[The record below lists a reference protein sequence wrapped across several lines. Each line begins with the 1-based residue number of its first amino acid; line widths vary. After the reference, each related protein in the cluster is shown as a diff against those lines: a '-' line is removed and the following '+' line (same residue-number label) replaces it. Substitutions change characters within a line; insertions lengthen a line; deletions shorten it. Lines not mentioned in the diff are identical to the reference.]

1 MIVLL
6 FGWLRR
12 TLSWS
17 NVQVT
22 TELCEL
28 WHSDILW
35 CTWICVV
42 GVGGESIA
50 ASIGSLLTHIG
61 SWIWYLCLCC
71 CTSSC
76 RVKLHGDTSKFHGAP
91 NKRMARLLRIVW
103 YIINTRCAE
112 EPCASFPDFCDNRQF
127 HVIYCVSSR
136 LCTLF
141 QRISD
146 SRFTWIHDFEE

>member
-1 MIVLL
+1 MYVLKLSLGDFDFDFLFFFTTFLGSAAAAGAATATAAAATSFLARAVFLVEVGMIVLL

-91 NKRMARLLRIVW
+91 NKRMARLR
-103 YIINTRCAE
+103 T
-112 EPCASFPDFCDNRQF
+112 S
-127 HVIYCVSSR
+127 
-136 LCTLF
+136 
-141 QRISD
+141 
-146 SRFTWIHDFEE
+146 